1 MQGTSNSIS
10 ENFDTDEIE
19 ESLENSQ
26 NMENSDQFHKNLT
39 DDFEKKAKNSIE
51 QEATKIKNRIE
62 SEPEPEPTIM
72 ENNGT
77 KILSQAENQQSMKKT
92 SSLVSRV
99 SETPENIK
107 PIENPQL
114 EKGQVSELEN
124 FKETSSVSEN
134 QQHLTKIF

>member
-1 MQGTSNSIS
+1 
-10 ENFDTDEIE
+10 
-19 ESLENSQ
+19 
-26 NMENSDQFHKNLT
+26 
-39 DDFEKKAKNSIE
+39 
-51 QEATKIKNRIE
+51 
-62 SEPEPEPTIM
+62 M
-72 ENNGT
+72 ENNRT

-92 SSLVSRV
+92 SFLVSRV

-134 QQHLTKIF
+134 QQHLTENF

>member
-1 MQGTSNSIS
+1 
-10 ENFDTDEIE
+10 
-19 ESLENSQ
+19 
-26 NMENSDQFHKNLT
+26 
-39 DDFEKKAKNSIE
+39 
-51 QEATKIKNRIE
+51 
-62 SEPEPEPTIM
+62 M
-72 ENNGT
+72 ENNRT

-124 FKETSSVSEN
+124 FKETSSISEN
-134 QQHLTKIF
+134 QQHLTKNFQCSLLFPKENRRLNSACLFETRQENTVENISENFQNMENLTEKNEEKSALTVPQIDKKS